1 MALLRRVMRNRLAAL
16 GLALLTLIVL
26 AALAAPVLPLAD
38 PDAIDPARRL
48 LPPFSAGAW
57 LGTDTLGRDVL
68 ARLVWGTRL
77 SLGVGVAA
85 SLLAALVGS
94 AIGLVAGYAG
104 GRTDGVLMRGIDVLM
119 AFPYLLLALA
129 IVAALGPGLLNALY
143 AVVVANIPFFARNVR
158 GATAGLR
165 RREFVDAAR
174 LSGMGEAR
182 ILLGEVLPNV
192 LPVIIITASTTVGWM
207 ILETAGLSFLGL
219 GSQPPQADLGS
230 MLSEGRK
237 ALITAPHVAAV
248 PGLVVFLIVM
258 SLNLIGD
265 GLRDALDPRLRS
277 GIPGAPGA
285 ATRVARAAED
295 DTGNAAPDSGALLQV
310 TGLRTAFDTVD
321 GPVDAVKGVDLRVAP
336 GECLGIIGESGS
348 GKSVTALSIAR
359 LVASPPGVVRGGA
372 VRFGG
377 DDLLALP
384 VGALQRLRGGRIA
397 YVFQDPLTTLHPLMP
412 VGAQVAEALRAHRP
426 VPRAEAERRV
436 VELFAAVKLPDPATL
451 VHAHPHELSGGQ
463 RQRVGIAMALA
474 NDPELIIADEPT
486 TALDVTVQ
494 AEILDLLDDLRRRR
508 GLAVVF
514 ISHDFGVIARLC
526 DRVAVMFQGEIVE
539 EGETRSVLTRPRH
552 DYTRRLLAAVPVLG
566 RSRRPEPAPPRP
578 SSGAGWAVE
587 VRGLVKTYAARR
599 SLFGRSLFGRSLF
612 GRSRPAVTAL
622 KSVSLR
628 VASGET
634 LGIVGESGSGKST
647 LARSLVGLNRPTGG
661 TVLLDGR
668 PLAELAAGGPRA
680 LGRTLQYVFQDPLSS
695 LNPRKTIRR
704 TLSAPLRFLA
714 GVPSGEREDR
724 LAELVRSVDLDPAIL
739 DRYPHELSG
748 GQAQRVAIARALAA
762 GAKIIVLDEAV
773 SALDVSVRAQVLR
786 LLAALK
792 ERHGLTYL
800 FISHDLAVVEA
811 VADRVMV
818 MAAGDIVEEG
828 PSDRLF
834 AAPEHPYTRR
844 LLAAVPSLPS

>member
-1 MALLRRVMRNRLAAL
+1 MRDGLALPRRVMRNRLAAL
-16 GLALLTLIVL
+16 GLVLLTLIVL
-26 AALAAPVLPLAD
+26 VALAAPVLPLAD

-68 ARLVWGTRL
+68 ARLGWGTRL

-85 SLLAALVGS
+85 SLLAALIGS

-192 LPVIIITASTTVGWM
+192 LPVIVITASTTVGWM

-258 SLNLIGD
+258 SMNLIGD

-285 ATRVARAAED
+285 ATRVVRTAGGG
-295 DTGNAAPDSGALLQV
+295 GNAAPDPGALLQV
-310 TGLRTAFDTVD
+310 TGLRTAFDTAN
-321 GPVDAVKGVDLRVAP
+321 GSVDAVKGVDLRVAP

-426 VPRAEAERRV
+426 VPRAEADRRV
-436 VELFAAVKLPDPATL
+436 VELFAAVRLPDPATL
-451 VHAHPHELSGGQ
+451 VHAYPHELSGGQ

-526 DRVAVMFQGEIVE
+526 DLVAVMFQGEIVE
-539 EGETRSVLTRPRH
+539 EGDTRSVLTRPRH
-552 DYTRRLLAAVPVLG
+552 AYTRRLLAAVPALG
-566 RSRRPEPAPPRP
+566 RSRRPETPPRGA
-578 SSGAGWAVE
+578 SSVGWAVE
-587 VRGLVKTYAARR
+587 VRDLVKTYAARR
-599 SLFGRSLFGRSLF
+599 SLFGRS
-612 GRSRPAVTAL
+612 RPAVMAL
-622 KSVSLR
+622 KAVSLR

-647 LARSLVGLNRPTGG
+647 LARSLVGLSRPTGG
-661 TVLLDGR
+661 TVRLDGR

-680 LGRTLQYVFQDPLSS
+680 LGRTVQYVFQDPLSS

-704 TLSAPLRFLA
+704 TLMAPLRFLA
-714 GVPSGEREDR
+714 GVPSGAREER
-724 LAELVRSVDLDPAIL
+724 LAELMRSVDLDPAIL

-748 GQAQRVAIARALAA
+748 GQAQRVTIARALAA

-773 SALDVSVRAQVLR
+773 SALDVSVQAQVLR

-811 VADRVMV
+811 IADRVVV
-818 MAAGDIVEEG
+818 MAAGAIVEEG
-828 PSDRLF
+828 PGDRLF

-844 LLAAVPSLPS
+844 LVAAVPSLPS

>member
-1 MALLRRVMRNRLAAL
+1 MRDGLALPRRVMRNRLAAL
-16 GLALLTLIVL
+16 GLVLLTLIVL
-26 AALAAPVLPLAD
+26 VALAAPVLPLAD

-85 SLLAALVGS
+85 SLLAALIGS

-192 LPVIIITASTTVGWM
+192 LPVIVITASTTVGWM

-258 SLNLIGD
+258 SMNLIGD

-285 ATRVARAAED
+285 ATRVVRTAGGG
-295 DTGNAAPDSGALLQV
+295 GNAAPAPGALLQV
-310 TGLRTAFDTVD
+310 TGLRTAFETAN
-321 GPVDAVKGVDLRVAP
+321 GAVDAVKGVDLRVAP

-377 DDLLALP
+377 DDLLVLP

-426 VPRAEAERRV
+426 VPRAEADRRV
-436 VELFAAVKLPDPATL
+436 VELLAAVRLPDPATL
-451 VHAHPHELSGGQ
+451 VHAYPHELSGGQ

-539 EGETRSVLTRPRH
+539 EGDTRSVLTRPRH
-552 DYTRRLLAAVPVLG
+552 AYTRRLLAAVPVLG
-566 RSRRPEPAPPRP
+566 RSRRPETPPRE
-578 SSGAGWAVE
+578 SSAAGCAVE
-587 VRGLVKTYAARR
+587 VRDLVKTYAARR
-599 SLFGRSLFGRSLF
+599 SLFGRSLFGRS
-612 GRSRPAVTAL
+612 RPAVMAL
-622 KSVSLR
+622 KAVSLR

-647 LARSLVGLNRPTGG
+647 LARSLVGLSRPTGG

-680 LGRTLQYVFQDPLSS
+680 LGRTVQYVFQDPLSS

-714 GVPSGEREDR
+714 GVPAEAREER
-724 LAELVRSVDLDPAIL
+724 LAELMRSVNLDPAIL

-748 GQAQRVAIARALAA
+748 GQAQRVTIARALAA
-762 GAKIIVLDEAV
+762 GARIIVLDEAV
-773 SALDVSVRAQVLR
+773 SALDVSVQAQVLR

-811 VADRVMV
+811 IADRVVV
-818 MAAGDIVEEG
+818 MAAGAIVEEG
-828 PSDRLF
+828 PGDRLF

-844 LLAAVPSLPS
+844 LVAAVPSLPS

>member
-1 MALLRRVMRNRLAAL
+1 MRDGLALPRRVMRNRLAAL
-16 GLALLTLIVL
+16 GLVLLTLIVL
-26 AALAAPVLPLAD
+26 VALAAPVLPLAD

-85 SLLAALVGS
+85 SLLAALIGS

-192 LPVIIITASTTVGWM
+192 LPVIVITASTTVGWM

-258 SLNLIGD
+258 SMNLIGD

-285 ATRVARAAED
+285 ATRVVRTAGGG
-295 DTGNAAPDSGALLQV
+295 GNAAPAPGALLQV
-310 TGLRTAFDTVD
+310 TGLRTAFETAN
-321 GPVDAVKGVDLRVAP
+321 GAVDAVKGVDLRVAP

-426 VPRAEAERRV
+426 VPRAEADRRV
-436 VELFAAVKLPDPATL
+436 VELLAAVRLPDPATL
-451 VHAHPHELSGGQ
+451 VHAYPHELSGGQ

-539 EGETRSVLTRPRH
+539 EGDTRSVLTRPRH
-552 DYTRRLLAAVPVLG
+552 AYTRRLLAAVPVLG
-566 RSRRPEPAPPRP
+566 RSRRPETPPRE
-578 SSGAGWAVE
+578 SSAAGCAVE
-587 VRGLVKTYAARR
+587 VRDLVKTYAARR
-599 SLFGRSLFGRSLF
+599 SLFGRSLFGRS
-612 GRSRPAVTAL
+612 RPAVMAL
-622 KSVSLR
+622 KAVSLR

-647 LARSLVGLNRPTGG
+647 LARSLVGLSRPTGG

-680 LGRTLQYVFQDPLSS
+680 LGRTVQYVFQDPLSS

-714 GVPSGEREDR
+714 GVPAEAREER
-724 LAELVRSVDLDPAIL
+724 LAELMRSVNLDPAIL

-748 GQAQRVAIARALAA
+748 GQAQRVTIARALAA
-762 GAKIIVLDEAV
+762 GARIIVLDEAV
-773 SALDVSVRAQVLR
+773 SALDVSVQAQVLR

-811 VADRVMV
+811 IADRVVV
-818 MAAGDIVEEG
+818 MAAGAIVEEG
-828 PSDRLF
+828 PGDRLF

-844 LLAAVPSLPS
+844 LVAAVPSLPS

>member
-1 MALLRRVMRNRLAAL
+1 MRGAVRDGLALLRRVMRNRLAAL
-16 GLALLTLIVL
+16 GLVLLTLIVL
-26 AALAAPVLPLAD
+26 VALAAPVLPLAD

-174 LSGMGEAR
+174 LSGMGGTR

-192 LPVIIITASTTVGWM
+192 LPVIVITASTTVGWM

-258 SLNLIGD
+258 SMNLIGD

-285 ATRVARAAED
+285 ATRVVRTAGSDA
-295 DTGNAAPDSGALLQV
+295 GNAAPDAGALLRV
-310 TGLRTAFDTVD
+310 TGLRTAFDTAN

-372 VRFGG
+372 VRFDG

-426 VPRAEAERRV
+426 VPRAEADRRV
-436 VELFAAVKLPDPATL
+436 VELFAAVKLPDPAGL
-451 VHAHPHELSGGQ
+451 VHAYPHELSGGQ

-494 AEILDLLDDLRRRR
+494 AEILDVLDDLRRRR
-508 GLAVVF
+508 RLAVVF

-526 DRVAVMFQGEIVE
+526 DRVAVMHRGEIVE
-539 EGETRSVLTRPRH
+539 EGDTRSVLTRPRH

-566 RSRRPEPAPPRP
+566 RSRRPETPPRAAP
-578 SSGAGWAVE
+578 SAAGWAVE

-599 SLFGRSLFGRSLF
+599 SLFGRSRL
-612 GRSRPAVTAL
+612 AVMAL
-622 KSVSLR
+622 KAVSLR

-647 LARSLVGLNRPTGG
+647 LARSLVGLSRPTGG
-661 TVLLDGR
+661 TVRLDGR
-668 PLAELAAGGPRA
+668 PLAGLAAGGPRA
-680 LGRTLQYVFQDPLSS
+680 LGRTVQYVFQDPLSS

-714 GVPSGEREDR
+714 GVPAGVREGR
-724 LAELVRSVDLDPAIL
+724 LAELMRSVDLDPAIL

-762 GAKIIVLDEAV
+762 GARIIVLDEAV
-773 SALDVSVRAQVLR
+773 SALDMSVQAQVLR

-811 VADRVMV
+811 IADRVVV
-818 MAAGDIVEEG
+818 MAAGKIIEEG
-828 PSDRLF
+828 PGDHLF
-834 AAPEHPYTRR
+834 AAPKHPYTRR
-844 LLAAVPSLPS
+844 LIAAVPSLPS

>member
-1 MALLRRVMRNRLAAL
+1 MRGGLALLRRVMRNRLAAL
-16 GLALLTLIVL
+16 GLVLLGLIVL

-38 PDAIDPARRL
+38 PDTIDPARRL

-104 GRTDGVLMRGIDVLM
+104 GRADGVLMRGIDVLM

-258 SLNLIGD
+258 SMNLIGA

-285 ATRVARAAED
+285 ATRVARAA
-295 DTGNAAPDSGALLQV
+295 GGGVAAPDPGALLQV
-310 TGLRTAFDTVD
+310 TGLRTAFDTAD
-321 GPVDAVKGVDLRVAP
+321 GPMDAVKGVDLRVAP
-336 GECLGIIGESGS
+336 GECLGIVGESGS

-372 VRFGG
+372 VRFAG

-426 VPRAEAERRV
+426 VPRAEADRRV

-451 VHAHPHELSGGQ
+451 VHAYPHELSGGQ

-494 AEILDLLDDLRRRR
+494 AEILDLLDDLRRGRS
-508 GLAVVF
+508 LAVVF

-539 EGETRSVLTRPRH
+539 EGDTRSVLTRPRH
-552 DYTRRLLAAVPVLG
+552 AYTRRLLAAVPVLG
-566 RSRRPEPAPPRP
+566 RSRRPQTPPREA
-578 SSGAGWAVE
+578 SSAGWAVE
-587 VRGLVKTYAARR
+587 VRALVKTYAARR
-599 SLFGRSLFGRSLF
+599 SLFGRS
-612 GRSRPAVTAL
+612 RPAVAAL

-628 VASGET
+628 VAAGET

-647 LARSLVGLNRPTGG
+647 LARSLVGLSRPTGG
-661 TVLLDGR
+661 TVRLDGR
-668 PLAELAAGGPRA
+668 PLAELTAGGPRA
-680 LGRTLQYVFQDPLSS
+680 LGRTVQYVFQDPLSS
-695 LNPRKTIRR
+695 LNPRKTVRR
-704 TLSAPLRFLA
+704 TLTAPLRFLA
-714 GVPSGEREDR
+714 GVPAAAREER
-724 LAELVRSVDLDPAIL
+724 LAGLMRSVDLDPAIL

-762 GAKIIVLDEAV
+762 GARIIVLDEAV
-773 SALDVSVRAQVLR
+773 SALDVSVRQQVLH

-811 VADRVMV
+811 IADRVVV
-818 MAAGDIVEEG
+818 MAAGEIVEEG
-828 PSDRLF
+828 LAAHLF

-844 LLAAVPSLPS
+844 LIAAVPGLPS

>member
-1 MALLRRVMRNRLAAL
+1 MRGGLALLRRVMRNRLAAL
-16 GLALLTLIVL
+16 GLVLLGLIVL
-26 AALAAPVLPLAD
+26 VVLAAPVLPLAD

-48 LPPFSAGAW
+48 LPPFSARAW

-85 SLLAALVGS
+85 SLLAALIGS

-192 LPVIIITASTTVGWM
+192 LPVIVITASTTVGWM

-258 SLNLIGD
+258 SMNLIGD

-285 ATRVARAAED
+285 ATRVARTAGGG
-295 DTGNAAPDSGALLQV
+295 GNAAPAPGTLLQV
-310 TGLRTAFDTVD
+310 TGLRTAFDTAGNRAD
-321 GPVDAVKGVDLRVAP
+321 GPVDAVKGVDLHVAP

-426 VPRAEAERRV
+426 VPRAEADRRV

-451 VHAHPHELSGGQ
+451 VHAYPHELSGGQ

-526 DRVAVMFQGEIVE
+526 DRVAVMLQGQIVE
-539 EGETRSVLTRPRH
+539 EGDTRSVLTRPRH
-552 DYTRRLLAAVPVLG
+552 AYTRRLLAAVPALG
-566 RSRRPEPAPPRP
+566 RSRRPETPPRGA
-578 SSGAGWAVE
+578 SSAGCAVE
-587 VRGLVKTYAARR
+587 VRDLVKTYAARR
-599 SLFGRSLFGRSLF
+599 SLFGRS
-612 GRSRPAVTAL
+612 RPAVMAL
-622 KSVSLR
+622 KAVSLR

-647 LARSLVGLNRPTGG
+647 LARSLVGLSRPTGG

-680 LGRTLQYVFQDPLSS
+680 LGRTVQYVFQDPLSS

-704 TLSAPLRFLA
+704 TLMAPLRFLA
-714 GVPSGEREDR
+714 GVPAGAREER
-724 LAELVRSVDLDPAIL
+724 LAELMRSVDLDPAIL

-773 SALDVSVRAQVLR
+773 SALDVSVQAQVLR

-811 VADRVMV
+811 IADRVVV
-818 MAAGDIVEEG
+818 MAAGAIVEEG
-828 PSDRLF
+828 PGDRLF

-844 LLAAVPSLPS
+844 LVAAVPSLPS

>member
-1 MALLRRVMRNRLAAL
+1 MRGAGRDGLALLRRVMRNRLAAL
-16 GLALLTLIVL
+16 GLVLLGLIVL

-77 SLGVGVAA
+77 SLGVGVVA

-258 SLNLIGD
+258 SMNLIGD

-285 ATRVARAAED
+285 ATRVARTAGRDA
-295 DTGNAAPDSGALLQV
+295 AAPDPGALLRV
-310 TGLRTAFDTVD
+310 TGLRTAFETAGNLVD
-321 GPVDAVKGVDLRVAP
+321 VVKGVSLSIAP

-377 DDLLALP
+377 DDLLDLP

-426 VPRAEAERRV
+426 VPRAEADRRV
-436 VELFAAVKLPDPATL
+436 VELFAAVKLPDPAGL
-451 VHAHPHELSGGQ
+451 LHAYPHELSGGQ

-539 EGETRSVLTRPRH
+539 EGDTRRVLTRPRH

-566 RSRRPEPAPPRP
+566 RPRRPESPPRAAP
-578 SSGAGWAVE
+578 SEAGWAVE

-599 SLFGRSLFGRSLF
+599 SLFGPA
-612 GRSRPAVTAL
+612 RPAVMAL
-622 KSVSLR
+622 KGVSLR
-628 VASGET
+628 VAAGET

-647 LARSLVGLNRPTGG
+647 LARSLVGLSRPTGG

-668 PLAELAAGGPRA
+668 PLAELAAEGPRA
-680 LGRTLQYVFQDPLSS
+680 LGRTVQYVFQDPLSS
-695 LNPRKTIRR
+695 LNPRKTIRH

-714 GVPSGEREDR
+714 GVPAGEREER
-724 LAELVRSVDLDPAIL
+724 LAGLMRSVDLDPAIL
-739 DRYPHELSG
+739 DRHPHELSG

-762 GAKIIVLDEAV
+762 GARIIVLDEAV
-773 SALDVSVRAQVLR
+773 SALDVSMRAQVLR

-811 VADRVMV
+811 IADRVVV
-818 MAAGDIVEEG
+818 MADGEIIEEG

-844 LLAAVPSLPS
+844 LVAAVPTLPS

>member
-16 GLALLTLIVL
+16 GLVLLGLIVL
-26 AALAAPVLPLAD
+26 VALAAPVLPLAD

-48 LPPFSAGAW
+48 LPPFSARAW

-85 SLLAALVGS
+85 SLLAALIGS

-192 LPVIIITASTTVGWM
+192 LPVIVITASTTVGWM

-258 SLNLIGD
+258 SMNLIGD

-285 ATRVARAAED
+285 ATRVVRTAGGG
-295 DTGNAAPDSGALLQV
+295 GNLAPDPGALLQV
-310 TGLRTAFDTVD
+310 TGLRTAFDTAN
-321 GPVDAVKGVDLRVAP
+321 GSVDAVKGVDLRVAP

-426 VPRAEAERRV
+426 VPRAEADRRV
-436 VELFAAVKLPDPATL
+436 VELFAAVKLPDPASL
-451 VHAHPHELSGGQ
+451 VHAYPHELSGGQ

-474 NDPELIIADEPT
+474 NDPELIVADEPT

-508 GLAVVF
+508 RLAVVF

-539 EGETRSVLTRPRH
+539 EGDTRSVLTRPRH
-552 DYTRRLLAAVPVLG
+552 AYTRRLLAAVPVLG
-566 RSRRPEPAPPRP
+566 QSRRPETPPRGA
-578 SSGAGWAVE
+578 SSVGWAVE
-587 VRGLVKTYAARR
+587 VRDLVKTYAARR
-599 SLFGRSLFGRSLF
+599 SLFGQSLF

-628 VASGET
+628 VAFGET

-647 LARSLVGLNRPTGG
+647 LARSLVGLSRPTGG

-668 PLAELAAGGPRA
+668 SLAELAAEGPRA
-680 LGRTLQYVFQDPLSS
+680 LGRTVQYVFQDPLSS

-704 TLSAPLRFLA
+704 TLTAPLRFLA
-714 GVPSGEREDR
+714 GVPAGAREER
-724 LAELVRSVDLDPAIL
+724 LAELMRSVDLDPAIL

-762 GAKIIVLDEAV
+762 RARIIVLDEAV
-773 SALDVSVRAQVLR
+773 SALDVSVQAQVLR

-811 VADRVMV
+811 IADRVVV
-818 MAAGDIVEEG
+818 MAAGDVVEEG
-828 PSDRLF
+828 PGDRLF

-844 LLAAVPSLPS
+844 LIAAVPTLPS

>member
-16 GLALLTLIVL
+16 GLVLLTLIVL
-26 AALAAPVLPLAD
+26 AALAAPILPLAD

-129 IVAALGPGLLNALY
+129 VVAALGPGLLNALY

-258 SLNLIGD
+258 SMNLIGD

-285 ATRVARAAED
+285 ATRVARSAGSEVVGDAAAD
-295 DTGNAAPDSGALLQV
+295 PGALLQV
-310 TGLRTAFDTVD
+310 TGLRTAFDTAGNRAGNGAN
-321 GPVDAVKGVDLRVAP
+321 GPVDTVKGVDLRVAP

-359 LVASPPGVVRGGA
+359 LVASPPGVVRGGD

-377 DDLLALP
+377 NDLLAMP

-426 VPRAEAERRV
+426 VTRAEAGRRV

-451 VHAHPHELSGGQ
+451 VHAYPHELSGGQ

-494 AEILDLLDDLRRRR
+494 AEILDLLDELRRRR
-508 GLAVVF
+508 GLAVIF

-526 DRVAVMFQGEIVE
+526 DRVAVMFQGAIVE
-539 EGETRSVLTRPRH
+539 EGDTRSVLTRPRH

-566 RSRRPEPAPPRP
+566 RSRRPEGGPPRA
-578 SSGAGWAVE
+578 SSGAGWAIE
-587 VRGLVKTYAARR
+587 VRDLVKTYAARR
-599 SLFGRSLFGRSLF
+599 SLFGRS
-612 GRSRPAVTAL
+612 RPAIAAL
-622 KSVSLR
+622 KAVSLR

-647 LARSLVGLNRPTGG
+647 LARSLVGLSRPTGG

-668 PLAELAAGGPRA
+668 PLAELTAGGPRA
-680 LGRTLQYVFQDPLSS
+680 LGRTVQYVFQDPLSS

-704 TLSAPLRFLA
+704 TLTAPLRFLA
-714 GVPSGEREDR
+714 GVPSGERETR
-724 LAELVRSVDLDPAIL
+724 LAELMRSVDLDPAIL

-762 GAKIIVLDEAV
+762 GAGIIVLDEAV
-773 SALDVSVRAQVLR
+773 SALDVSVQAQVLR

-811 VADRVMV
+811 VADRVVV
-818 MAAGDIVEEG
+818 MAAGAIVEEG

-834 AAPEHPYTRR
+834 AAPEHSYTRR
-844 LLAAVPSLPS
+844 LIAAVPSLPS

>member
-16 GLALLTLIVL
+16 GLVLLTLIVL

-94 AIGLVAGYAG
+94 AIGLVAGYTG

-285 ATRVARAAED
+285 ATRVERAAGGG
-295 DTGNAAPDSGALLQV
+295 GNSAPDPGALLQV
-310 TGLRTAFDTVD
+310 TGLRTAFDTAGNWAD
-321 GPVDAVKGVDLRVAP
+321 GPVDAVKGVDLCVAP

-359 LVASPPGVVRGGA
+359 LVASPPGVVRGGS
-372 VRFGG
+372 VRFAG
-377 DDLLALP
+377 DDLLTLP

-426 VPRAEAERRV
+426 VPRAEADRRV

-539 EGETRSVLTRPRH
+539 EGDTRSVLTRPRH
-552 DYTRRLLAAVPVLG
+552 AYTRRLLAAVPVLG
-566 RSRRPEPAPPRP
+566 RSRRPETSPRGA
-578 SSGAGWAVE
+578 SSVGWAVE
-587 VRGLVKTYAARR
+587 VRDLVKTYTAR
-599 SLFGRSLFGRSLF
+599 RSLF

-622 KSVSLR
+622 KAVSLR
-628 VASGET
+628 VAAGET

-647 LARSLVGLNRPTGG
+647 LARSLVGLSRPTAG
-661 TVLLDGR
+661 TVRLDGR
-668 PLAELAAGGPRA
+668 PLAELAAEGPRA
-680 LGRTLQYVFQDPLSS
+680 LGRTVQYVFQDPLSS

-704 TLSAPLRFLA
+704 TLTAPLRFLA
-714 GVPSGEREDR
+714 GVPAAEREGR
-724 LAELVRSVDLDPAIL
+724 LAGLMRSVDLDPAIL

-762 GAKIIVLDEAV
+762 GARIIVLDEAV
-773 SALDVSVRAQVLR
+773 SALDVSVRQQVLH

-811 VADRVMV
+811 IADRVVV
-818 MAAGDIVEEG
+818 MAAGAIVEEG
-828 PSDRLF
+828 PGDRLF

-844 LLAAVPSLPS
+844 LIAAVPTLPS

>member
-1 MALLRRVMRNRLAAL
+1 MRDGLALPRRVMRNRLAAL
-16 GLALLTLIVL
+16 GLVLLTLIVL
-26 AALAAPVLPLAD
+26 VALAAPVLPLAD

-85 SLLAALVGS
+85 SLLAALIGS

-192 LPVIIITASTTVGWM
+192 LPVIVITASTTVGWM

-258 SLNLIGD
+258 SMNLIGD

-285 ATRVARAAED
+285 ATRVVRTAGGG
-295 DTGNAAPDSGALLQV
+295 GNSAPDPGALLQV
-310 TGLRTAFDTVD
+310 TGLRTAFDTAK
-321 GPVDAVKGVDLRVAP
+321 GSVDAVKGVDLRVAP

-426 VPRAEAERRV
+426 VPRAEADRRV
-436 VELFAAVKLPDPATL
+436 VELFAAVRLPDPATL
-451 VHAHPHELSGGQ
+451 VHAYPHELSGGQ

-508 GLAVVF
+508 RLAVVF

-526 DRVAVMFQGEIVE
+526 DRVAVMLQGQIVE
-539 EGETRSVLTRPRH
+539 EGDTRSVLTRPRH
-552 DYTRRLLAAVPVLG
+552 AYTRRLLAAVPVLG
-566 RSRRPEPAPPRP
+566 RSRRPETPPRGA
-578 SSGAGWAVE
+578 SSVGWAVE
-587 VRGLVKTYAARR
+587 VRDLVKTYAARR
-599 SLFGRSLFGRSLF
+599 SLFGRL
-612 GRSRPAVTAL
+612 RPAVMAL
-622 KSVSLR
+622 KAVSLR

-647 LARSLVGLNRPTGG
+647 LARSLVGLSRPTGG

-680 LGRTLQYVFQDPLSS
+680 LGRTVQYVFQDPLSS

-714 GVPSGEREDR
+714 GVPAGAREER
-724 LAELVRSVDLDPAIL
+724 LAELMRSVNLDPAIL

-748 GQAQRVAIARALAA
+748 GQAQRVTIARALAA
-762 GAKIIVLDEAV
+762 GARIIVLDEAV
-773 SALDVSVRAQVLR
+773 SALDVSVQAQVLR

-811 VADRVMV
+811 IADRVVV
-818 MAAGDIVEEG
+818 MAAGAIVEEG
-828 PSDRLF
+828 PGDRLF

-844 LLAAVPSLPS
+844 LVAAVPSLPS